1 MNVAFEI
8 SPLITAS
15 GTFGDKSGVYRY
27 MIGLLNAYIQFIEKK
42 DKKSKV
48 ILFSFNRDLIKY
60 PLNPEVLKIAEHPQ
74 VILLNKVPKLQK
86 KSAIEAFRDTIVMDI
101 PVLRTLIIAVNKT
114 FAINKLQLELANRVN
129 FHKYYHFLDDT
140 FRKLR
145 VDVVLHSDTGF
156 FQMLNFKNIVIVYDL
171 TALTLTH
178 LHRDETT
185 DLQRRKMRFAR
196 LYCDGVICIS
206 QKTRKDLIK
215 YSRDFIK
222 KRLVVCYPGLDAI
235 FTKKKETSDKTS
247 LERINKILAKKKT
260 RVKKG
265 RYLLYYGTFEPRK
278 NLQYLV
284 KAFCDLTDSQ
294 EIPKDFKL
302 ILTGGEGW
310 GKIKKL
316 IQTYI
321 QENYQ
326 PIEENNV
333 IVLNFLNDS
342 YLIDF
347 IRNAYAVVY
356 PSLYEGFGLPV
367 LESMSQGTP
376 VISSNT
382 SSLPEVGGNSVVYID
397 PHDFFDLKDKMRSF
411 IGDPA
416 LAALLS
422 KRGLGQSK
430 RFTWQASAIS
440 LWEFLHKL

>member
-27 MIGLLNAYIQFIEKK
+27 MIGLLSAYIQFIEKK
-42 DKKSKV
+42 DKKSKI
-48 ILFSFNRDLIKY
+48 ILFSFNRELIKY
-60 PLNPEVLKIAEHPQ
+60 PLNPEVLKIANHPQ
-74 VILLNKVPKLQK
+74 VILLKKVPRIQK
-86 KSAIEAFRDTIVMDI
+86 KSALESFRDTIVMDI

-114 FAINKLQLELANRVN
+114 FAIKKLQIELSNRVN
-129 FHKYYHFLDDT
+129 FHRYYHFLDSS
-140 FRKLR
+140 FRKLH

-196 LYCDGVICIS
+196 LYCDGIICIS
-206 QKTRKDLIK
+206 QKTRKDLLK
-215 YSRDFIK
+215 YSRDFTK
-222 KRLVVCYPGLDAI
+222 KKLVVCYPGLDSI
-235 FTKKKETSDKTS
+235 FTKKRDLSDKES
-247 LERINKILAKKKT
+247 LIRINKILAKKKIQ
-260 RVKKG
+260 VKSG

-310 GKIKKL
+310 GRIKKL

-326 PIEENNV
+326 PVEENNV

-382 SSLPEVGGNSVVYID
+382 SSLPEVGGDSVVYID
-397 PHDFFDLKDKMRSF
+397 PHDFFDLKDKMKTL
-411 IGDPA
+411 INDPT
-416 LAALLS
+416 LASQLA
-422 KRGLGQSK
+422 KRGIEQSRK
-430 RFTWQASAIS
+430 FTWTQSAES
-440 LWEFLHKL
+440 LWDFLRKL